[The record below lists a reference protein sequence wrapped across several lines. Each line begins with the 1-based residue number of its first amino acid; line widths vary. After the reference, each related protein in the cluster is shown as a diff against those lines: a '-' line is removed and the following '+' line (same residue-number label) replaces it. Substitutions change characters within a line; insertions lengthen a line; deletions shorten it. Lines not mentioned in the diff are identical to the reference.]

1 MVGSYSLISQPN
13 FHPQIQQPGLV
24 IDCPAHMVFCGSS
37 DSILG
42 RDCAPRRCRMV
53 PIRRPFR
60 RLLCVLFRRAWNS
73 LVRVGEARPA
83 PQAVLSRPPLWCDV
97 KRRVVRQ
104 CCSQSD
110 RIVVVRSETVG
121 LLGFVDAVAVQSV
134 AVRSCDVHL
143 FTLVGSEKARK
154 ISMTDASAASAG
166 HTLWL
171 KSIYPNRQGAARS
184 TRNQTRRGQ
193 DVPLLAIL
201 HLSLHFHGQFSIH
214 PVSRSFPCSNDTLIC
229 VT

>member
-121 LLGFVDAVAVQSV
+121 LSRFVDAVAVQSV
-134 AVRSCDVHL
+134 VVRSRDVRS

-154 ISMTDASAASAG
+154 ISMTPTHLRRARA
-166 HTLWL
+166 TLCG
-171 KSIYPNRQGAARS
+171 S
-184 TRNQTRRGQ
+184 NQFTQIGKAQRAPRETRRVAVRMCRCSQ
-193 DVPLLAIL
+193 FYTSHSTFTANSRYT
-201 HLSLHFHGQFSIH
+201 LSLGPFLVQMI
-214 PVSRSFPCSNDTLIC
+214 P
-229 VT
+229 